1 MTLMA
6 MCNKLGYILLNT
18 TNKSEAAVG
27 YGTLCGDL
35 CGGLAVLADV
45 YKTEVYQLASYI
57 NKDSELIPEN
67 IIHKA
72 PSAELRPNQ
81 TDQDSLPPYDLLDQI
96 LFQYIEKHQSPE
108 DIIGKGF
115 DQEIVRKTLRMVNRN
130 EWKRFSDGSGAAGKP
145 EGLRMGRRM
154 PIEGQYLS

>member
-1 MTLMA
+1 MQARIRGMTLMA

-27 YGTLCGDL
+27 YGTLYGDL

-96 LFQYIEKHQSPE
+96 LFN
-108 DIIGKGF
+108 
-115 DQEIVRKTLRMVNRN
+115 T
-130 EWKRFSDGSGAAGKP
+130 
-145 EGLRMGRRM
+145 
-154 PIEGQYLS
+154 

>member
-27 YGTLCGDL
+27 YGTLYGDL

-108 DIIGKGF
+108 DIIDKGF

-130 EWKRFSDGSGAAGKP
+130 EWKRFQMAP
-145 EGLRMGRRM
+145 VLRVSPKAFGMGRRM